1 MDLQT
6 RKINVIEYIVQLQDE
21 DELKKIEETIFK
33 GNDIGKK
40 AFKPFTEKQLVE
52 RARKSDED
60 YRAGKYMT
68 QEQLE
73 IESQQW

>member
-40 AFKPFTEKQLVE
+40 TFKPFTEKQLVE

-60 YRAGKYMT
+60 YLSGKYMP